1 MLNTKIE
8 CAPIFLNR
16 NQSSSLNGIPL
27 FLNVHCT
34 TFRSD
39 TSEDVYQIGHD
50 DTEHTYRS
58 RTEIREQRF
67 INSLLLIIQVSSSLE
82 ADLDRRRLSVIR
94 VLKEF
99 PEYCNRPYVK
109 GISKENAST
118 RSLTSELA
126 RVAREYLVDQC
137 TLVDFDRFI
146 PSG

>member
-1 MLNTKIE
+1 MKMCTK
-8 CAPIFLNR
+8 
-16 NQSSSLNGIPL
+16 
-27 FLNVHCT
+27 
-34 TFRSD
+34 
-39 TSEDVYQIGHD
+39 HD
-50 DTEHTYRS
+50 DIEHTYKD
-58 RTEIREQRF
+58 RTEIRGQGF
-67 INSLLLIIQVSSSLE
+67 INSLLLIIRVSSSLE

-99 PEYCNRPYVK
+99 SEHCNRPYVK
-109 GISKENAST
+109 RISRENANT